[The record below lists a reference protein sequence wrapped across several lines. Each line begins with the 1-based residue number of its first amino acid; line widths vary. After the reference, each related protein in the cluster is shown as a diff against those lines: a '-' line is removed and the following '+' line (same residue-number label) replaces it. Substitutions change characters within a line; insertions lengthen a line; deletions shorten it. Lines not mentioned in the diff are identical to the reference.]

1 MTILVAGATGELG
14 GLIAHALLDQGA
26 DVRVLVR
33 EGSPYEALVAA
44 GATAVFGDLK
54 EPDSL
59 SVACTGVDAVVTTAN
74 SIGRGGNDN
83 IESVDRKGNADLVAA
98 AEDAGVRRFVFT
110 SALGAAVDSP
120 IEFLRAKGETE
131 RRLRDSEMVE
141 TVLQPNIYMDIW
153 VPAVVGGPALSG
165 QPVTLVGE
173 GRRRHSFIARSD
185 VALYAVAALSHEEA
199 EGQTLFLGGPH
210 PLTWHDVVAAF
221 ERELDREIPVRTVAP
236 GEAVPGFPPMM
247 NQLLAAMD
255 GYDSALD
262 MTAVAETFGVT
273 PTSLDDFV
281 RGFVAASRT
290 PVG

>member
-33 EGSPYEALVAA
+33 EGSPHEALVAA

-262 MTAVAETFGVT
+262 MTAIAETFGVT

-281 RGFVAASRT
+281 RGFVAAGRT